1 MRAWEINGDNAKQ
14 RTPEIT
20 KSVRVESQHG
30 VFHLPDDNHG
40 DPVLVT
46 MKNSGLF
53 EPDVILE
60 CLKHIRPGTAVIDVG
75 CNWGQMTIQFSRAV
89 GPTGVVHSIEAS
101 SYVADY
107 VRRSLQD
114 NWLAKNV
121 TLHHAAAWNQSNQ
134 TERMY
139 IPNGEGWAHAG
150 LGLAAHAGPRDWEEV
165 QTLALDD
172 IPLTLPVSL
181 IKIDV
186 QGADWFALDGAKA
199 IMQRDGPTVIF
210 EYESVYDAIFEKN
223 WGDYQRLID
232 SVNYEIIGSVENNQH
247 DFICRPRK

>member
-1 MRAWEINGDNAKQ
+1 MRLKINDGNTKQ
-14 RTPEIT
+14 RTPEISQ
-20 KSVRVESQHG
+20 SVRIENQYG
-30 VFHLPDDNHG
+30 VFHLPEDNHG
-40 DPVLVT
+40 DPVMVSV
-46 MKNSGLF
+46 KNATLF
-53 EPDVILE
+53 ESDVVLE

-75 CNWGQMTIQFSRAV
+75 CSWGQMSVQFSRAV
-89 GPTGVVHSIEAS
+89 GPTGAVYSIEAS
-101 SYVADY
+101 SYVTNY
-107 VRRSLQD
+107 LRRSFEE
-114 NWLAKNV
+114 NWLARNI
-121 TLHHAAAWNQSNQ
+121 TLYHAAAWNQSNQ
-134 TERMY
+134 TVRMY
-139 IPNGEGWAHAG
+139 IPSGEGWAHAG

-210 EYESVYDAIFEKN
+210 EYESVYDTIFEKN
-223 WGDYQRLID
+223 WGDYQTLIE
-232 SVNYEIIGSVENNQH
+232 SVNYEIVGSVENNQH